1 MLNLL
6 TQRKLT
12 LTPNQYTG
20 LLLFQLLCCEM
31 LIQKKNQN
39 GRKFKNVLSITE
51 SLNLLNRIDIR
62 HLILLM
68 TQTSGRIYEYVMR
81 NSNKKLTLKP
91 QCILFVNKKHPFL
104 NRQIIIEEKKIT
116 SPVFLQVLG
125 DYLNE
130 INMNPTAR
138 NELKELITQAMS

>member
-39 GRKFKNVLSITE
+39 GRNFKNVLSITE

-104 NRQIIIEEKKIT
+104 NRQIIIEEQKIT

-138 NELKELITQAMS
+138 NELKELIIQAMS